1 MIGSEE
7 VRERIKRLEVS
18 EKIDSDHHPL
28 EVVLK
33 GEKIRNRCSRGKGR
47 GVLRG
52 RGDEEI
58 VRREIGAI
66 SLGEGGTQE
75 EWEKMEEKVKLAMGI
90 TKKERGERKDGR
102 MRSTRK
108 RSEEEAEGMEE
119 GREWRMGV

>member
-7 VRERIKRLEVS
+7 VRERVKRLKVS

-47 GVLRG
+47 EVLRG

-58 VRREIGAI
+58 EGDRSNKLRRRRNA
-66 SLGEGGTQE
+66 GG
-75 EWEKMEEKVKLAMGI
+75 MG
-90 TKKERGERKDGR
+90 KDGR
-102 MRSTRK
+102 
-108 RSEEEAEGMEE
+108 EGEVSDGDNREGE
-119 GREWRMGV
+119 GREER

>member
-7 VRERIKRLEVS
+7 VKERVKRLEVS
-18 EKIDSDHHPL
+18 EKIDSNHHPL

-58 VRREIGAI
+58 VRREIEAT

-90 TKKERGERKDGR
+90 T
-102 MRSTRK
+102 
-108 RSEEEAEGMEE
+108 EEER
-119 GREWRMGV
+119 REKKVG

>member
-7 VRERIKRLEVS
+7 VRERVKRLEVRVS
-18 EKIDSDHHPL
+18 EKIDSDHYPL

-33 GEKIRNRCSRGKGR
+33 GEKIRNRCSRGKER

-66 SLGEGGTQE
+66 SLGESGTQE

-90 TKKERGERKDGR
+90 TEKERGERKDGR
-102 MRSTRK
+102 MRTARK
-108 RSEEEAEGMEE
+108 GKKK
-119 GREWRMGV
+119 